1 MEPLAV
7 SVAEAARL
15 LSVSPRSIQ
24 RWIKDGR
31 LQAIRLSRRVLV
43 PVDALRKLARAE

>member
-15 LSVSPRSIQ
+15 LSVSKRTIS
-24 RWIKDGR
+24 RWIRSGR
-31 LQAIRLSRRVLV
+31 IPAIRLSRRVLV
-43 PVDALRKLARAE
+43 PLDSLKKLLQS